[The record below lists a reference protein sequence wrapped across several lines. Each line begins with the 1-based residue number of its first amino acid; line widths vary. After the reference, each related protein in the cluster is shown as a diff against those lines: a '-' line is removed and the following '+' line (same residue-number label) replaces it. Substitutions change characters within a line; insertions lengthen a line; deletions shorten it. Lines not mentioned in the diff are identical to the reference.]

1 MRIGVLKEI
10 KTKENRVAAT
20 PEGVD
25 QMREHG
31 HEVLVEI
38 DAGNGS
44 EFSNKEYEKAGAT
57 ICKSSEEIFRKS
69 EMIMKVKEPL
79 AVEYPLIQNGQIL
92 FTYFHFAAS
101 IELTKA
107 IMGSGAVAV
116 AYETVEKKNGSLP
129 LLTPMSEV
137 AGRLSIQEGAKY
149 LEKT

>member
-44 EFSNKEYEKAGAT
+44 EFSNKEYEAR
-57 ICKSSEEIFRKS
+57 SSVVR
-69 EMIMKVKEPL
+69 
-79 AVEYPLIQNGQIL
+79 AV
-92 FTYFHFAAS
+92 
-101 IELTKA
+101 
-107 IMGSGAVAV
+107 GS
-116 AYETVEKKNGSLP
+116 
-129 LLTPMSEV
+129 
-137 AGRLSIQEGAKY
+137 
-149 LEKT
+149 